1 MFEARIDKLLAR
13 IESEGLDG
21 LLITSLPNIFYLSGY
36 TGSTAMLILTRGHKW
51 FLTDFRYHEQFAA
64 EVWPGWTLVDN
75 TGRKLIADVLPNLAD
90 ASQLKR
96 MGFESNVLTHA
107 VYTKLLADESRTFV
121 PTVGWVEEL
130 RLVKDE
136 TEIERLRA
144 TVRLNERIFTELLE
158 VVRPDTTEAQLAA
171 EIHYRALMYGAK
183 GYSFEPIVASGVHA
197 SKPHAGFTTEPL
209 VRGAPLTIDMGVQLD
224 GYCSDMT
231 RTVFVGDCPPEWERV
246 YRLVREAKDQAFA
259 AIRPGKLG
267 RDIDAVA
274 RDLIYAAGFE
284 GKFEHG
290 LGHGVGI
297 EVHEGPTLS
306 KMGDK
311 ELRPGMVVTDEPGIY
326 LPGEGGVRIEDML
339 VVREDGAEMLN
350 TLDTELRVV
359 G

>member
-13 IESEGLDG
+13 MESDGLDA
-21 LLITSLPNIFYLSGY
+21 LLITSLPNVYYLSGY
-36 TGSTAMLILTRGHKW
+36 TGSTATLVLTRRNKW
-51 FLTDFRYHEQFAA
+51 FLTDFRYHEQFAT

-75 TGRKLIADVLPNLAD
+75 TGRKLVGEALPGLED
-90 ASQLKR
+90 ASRLNR
-96 MGFESNVLTHA
+96 MGFESNVVTHA
-107 VYTKLLADESRTFV
+107 MYAKLLADEAREYV
-121 PTVGWVEEL
+121 PTEGWVEEL
-130 RLVKDE
+130 RLIKDDS
-136 TEIERLRA
+136 EIEKLRA
-144 TVRLNERIFTELLE
+144 AVQLNERIFTELLE
-158 VVRPDTTEAQLAA
+158 LIKPETTEAQLAA
-171 EIHYRALMYGAK
+171 EIHFRALMYGAK

-231 RTVFVGDCPPEWERV
+231 RTVFVADCPPEWEKV
-246 YRLVREAKDQAFA
+246 YNLVREAKDLAFA

-274 RDLIYAAGFE
+274 RDLIYGAGFE

-290 LGHGVGI
+290 LGHGVGV

-326 LPGEGGVRIEDML
+326 LPGQGGVRIEDML
-339 VVREDGAEMLN
+339 VVREDGAEILN